1 MINSNLIDFQ
11 KKFNL
16 DNSFMEIVDSLFN
29 KLVDFGYI
37 GNSQKNRLIEKLNN
51 KRLAF
56 KEKRINKYNIQA
68 RQFEGNED
76 FKLIVKVN
84 NEEQYIT
91 VKNKF
96 NGMIITE
103 NYSLYNKFQNDLV
116 YLNPRIQTKK
126 IIDGGI
132 QNYCLDH
139 NILFT
144 SNYSNIYNSDS
155 LLFYHNLGVKDIGLS
170 VELSSLEIKELLC
183 SFKNKFN
190 FCFVLWLKMFIFVN

>member
-1 MINSNLIDFQ
+1 M
-11 KKFNL
+11 
-16 DNSFMEIVDSLFN
+16 
-29 KLVDFGYI
+29 
-37 GNSQKNRLIEKLNN
+37 
-51 KRLAF
+51 
-56 KEKRINKYNIQA
+56 
-68 RQFEGNED
+68 
-76 FKLIVKVN
+76 
-84 NEEQYIT
+84 
-91 VKNKF
+91 
-96 NGMIITE
+96 
-103 NYSLYNKFQNDLV
+103 YNKFQNDLV

-183 SFKNKFN
+183 SFKKSLIVSVF
-190 FCFVLWLKMFIFVN
+190 FSSADASSLREEIFIREVIPT